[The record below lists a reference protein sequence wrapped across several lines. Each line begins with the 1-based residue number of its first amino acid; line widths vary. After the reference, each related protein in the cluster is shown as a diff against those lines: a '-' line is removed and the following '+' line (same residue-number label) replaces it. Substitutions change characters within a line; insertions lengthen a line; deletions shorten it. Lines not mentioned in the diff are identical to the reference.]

1 MRPRQWQSGQVSC
14 PVFPVVN
21 YSAALQNEVL
31 FFQVL
36 LGETQRGNTTA
47 REAKLC
53 TKKSALNI
61 NFSLSGH
68 CSPNT
73 ALQMLHWLVY
83 FWKKYFCNWFSR
95 NNKNRQLFPAF
106 AIPYGGKGWL
116 YLDCRTGMSNALCP
130 PELWASFCT
139 PPAKARQ
146 SAESCLKSFWRLC
159 SIFIFL
165 ELSPTSVLLW
175 MEFSIREP
183 AEAPVINWGTYDK
196 GLSFVSHRAP
206 NKECMEYT
214 VSSWL
219 LKYHL

>member
-1 MRPRQWQSGQVSC
+1 MKSWFSK
-14 PVFPVVN
+14 
-21 YSAALQNEVL
+21 YSLVK
-31 FFQVL
+31 
-36 LGETQRGNTTA
+36 GYQRGNATA

-61 NFSLSGH
+61 IFSLSGH

-73 ALQMLHWLVY
+73 ALQMLCWLVC

-95 NNKNRQLFPAF
+95 NNKNRQLFPAS

-116 YLDCRTGMSNALCP
+116 YLERLQNRHVHALRP
-130 PELWASFCT
+130 PELRASFCI

-146 SAESCLKSFWRLC
+146 SAESCLKSLWRFC

-165 ELSPTSVLLW
+165 EPSTTSVLLW

-183 AEAPVINWGTYDK
+183 AEVPVINWGTYDK
-196 GLSFVSHRAP
+196 GLSFVSHRAL

>member
-14 PVFPVVN
+14 PVFPAVN

-31 FFQVL
+31 CFQVL
-36 LGETQRGNTTA
+36 LGETQRGNATA

-61 NFSLSGH
+61 SFSLSGH

-73 ALQMLHWLVY
+73 ALQMLRWLVY

-95 NNKNRQLFPAF
+95 NDKNRQLFPAF

-116 YLDCRTGMSNALCP
+116 YLERLQNRHAHALRR
-130 PELWASFCT
+130 PELRASFCT

-146 SAESCLKSFWRLC
+146 SAESCLKSLWRHC

-165 ELSPTSVLLW
+165 ELSTTSVLLW

-183 AEAPVINWGTYDK
+183 AEVPVINWGT
-196 GLSFVSHRAP
+196 
-206 NKECMEYT
+206 
-214 VSSWL
+214 
-219 LKYHL
+219 